1 MDSGEPEQAEVP
13 PLNRFFREEQTGMK
27 LGTIVLALAAALS
40 THAFAEQAPPS
51 AEVMVGTAPGKG
63 AVVGTVELRGTV
75 VSVDKAKRAVT
86 VKGPKGNEKT
96 LIAGDEV
103 KNFDQ
108 IKAGDEIV
116 LKYVE
121 ALALELKKGGGGKVE
136 RTEVEEGA
144 RAKPGEKPAGVV
156 GRQVTVTADVI
167 AVDAKNQMVTLRG
180 PERTVELKIKDPEQF
195 KNIKK
200 GDQIQATYTEAL
212 AIGIEAAPKKK

>member
-1 MDSGEPEQAEVP
+1 
-13 PLNRFFREEQTGMK
+13 MK
-27 LGTIVLALAAALS
+27 LGTIVLAVAAALS
-40 THAFAEQAPPS
+40 AQAFAQQSPAS
-51 AEVMVGTAPGKG
+51 AEVVVGTAPGKG

-75 VSVDKAKRAVT
+75 VSVDKAKRAIT

-96 LIAGDEV
+96 LIAGEEV

-121 ALALELKKGGGGKVE
+121 ALLLELKKGGGGKVE
-136 RTEVEEGA
+136 RTETEESA

-167 AVDAKNQMVTLRG
+167 ALDAKNQMVTLRG

-212 AIGIEAAPKKK
+212 AIGVEAAPKKK

>member
-1 MDSGEPEQAEVP
+1 
-13 PLNRFFREEQTGMK
+13 MK
-27 LGTIVLALAAALS
+27 RGTILLVLAAILS
-40 THAFAEQAPPS
+40 TGALAEQKPAGS
-51 AEVMVGTAPGKG
+51 ADVVVATEPGKG
-63 AVVGTVELRGTV
+63 AVIGTVELRGKV
-75 VSVDKAKRAVT
+75 VSVDKAKREIT
-86 VKGPKGNEKT
+86 VKGPKGNVRT
-96 LIAGDEV
+96 LVAGEEV
-103 KNFDQ
+103 RNFDQ

-136 RTEVEEGA
+136 RTETAEAA

-167 AVDAKNQMVTLRG
+167 AVDAANQMVTLRG

-200 GDQIQATYTEAL
+200 GDQVQATYTEAL
-212 AIGIEAAPKKK
+212 AIGVDAAPKKK